1 MVKKRSSTV
10 EPASGARA
18 AGSGGR
24 KRETAASGAEKTR
37 MKGAHGP
44 LAAPP
49 DLGGF
54 DFRVDTLPDAIQ
66 SRAMRSGGFPYD
78 GKLSRKRYDD
88 EMLALQIELQ
98 KLLRHLQAR
107 GERLVIVFEGRD
119 GAGKGGTIGAFTRY
133 LNPRHARIVAL
144 SKPTETEAGQ
154 WYFQRYAS
162 EMPTRGEIVF
172 FDRSWYNRAMVEPVM
187 GFCRPEETQ
196 AFLHEAPAFEAMLAR
211 TGTRIVKL
219 FLTIGPEMQIKR
231 LHARYHDPLKRW
243 KLSPIDFESIT
254 RFDAYSQAI
263 EAMLEA
269 TDAPEARWTVI
280 RGNDKRRARLA
291 AIRAVLN
298 AVDYEDRD
306 EALVRRVDRHI
317 ALSARAFLRRGGE
330 EEIANGAQTD

>member
-1 MVKKRSSTV
+1 MVKKRSSKAD
-10 EPASGARA
+10 PAPDAQAGGSDGGKARRK
-18 AGSGGR
+18 GS
-24 KRETAASGAEKTR
+24 
-37 MKGAHGP
+37 HGP
-44 LAAPP
+44 LDAPSN
-49 DLGGF
+49 LGGF
-54 DFRVDTLPDAIQ
+54 DFRVDILPDAIQ
-66 SRAMRSGGFPYD
+66 SRAMRSGGYPYD
-78 GKLSRKRYDD
+78 GKLSRKRYDE

-98 KLLRHLQAR
+98 KLLRHLQAE

-187 GFCRPEETQ
+187 GFCKPEETQ
-196 AFLHEAPAFEAMLAR
+196 AFLREAPAFEAMLAR
-211 TGTRIVKL
+211 AGTRIVKL

-269 TDAPEARWTVI
+269 TDMPEARWTVI

-291 AIRAVLN
+291 AIRAVLG
-298 AVDYEDRD
+298 AVDYHDRD
-306 EALVRRVDRHI
+306 EALVRKMDRRI

-330 EEIANGAQTD
+330 EEITDEAQQG

>member
-1 MVKKRSSTV
+1 MVKKHSRKAKADDTDAA
-10 EPASGARA
+10 PAQRA
-18 AGSGGR
+18 PGSGKPG
-24 KRETAASGAEKTR
+24 GQ
-37 MKGAHGP
+37 GP
-44 LAAPP
+44 LDAPA
-49 DLGGF
+49 DLGGI
-54 DFRVDTLPDAIQ
+54 DFRTQVLPPAIEEA
-66 SRAMRSGGFPYD
+66 AMRSGGFPYD
-78 GKLSRKRYDD
+78 AKLSRKRYDTD
-88 EMLALQIELQ
+88 MLALQIELQ
-98 KLLRHLQAR
+98 KLLKHLQAR
-107 GERLVIVFEGRD
+107 RERLVIVLEGRD

-162 EMPTRGEIVF
+162 QMPTAGEIVF

-187 GFCRPEETQ
+187 GFCTPDQTA
-196 AFLHEAPAFEAMLAR
+196 AFLKEAPAFEAMIAR
-211 TGTRIVKL
+211 AGTRIIKL

-269 TDAPEARWTVI
+269 TDIPQARWTVI

-291 AIRAVLN
+291 AIRTVLN
-298 AVDYEDRD
+298 GVDYADRD
-306 EALVRRVDRHI
+306 EDLLRKVDRRI
-317 ALSARAFLRRGGE
+317 ALSAAAFLRRGGE
-330 EEIANGAQTD
+330 EEIAEDEAGGD